1 LEGSTS
7 KLDARRWSPYLV
19 AALLLGAPMA
29 LSRFAKG
36 DAVRDAPEFP
46 TLEPSRWVGEPVAMR
61 SLRGKVVLLDVWTF
75 G

>member
-1 LEGSTS
+1 
-7 KLDARRWSPYLV
+7 
-19 AALLLGAPMA
+19 MA